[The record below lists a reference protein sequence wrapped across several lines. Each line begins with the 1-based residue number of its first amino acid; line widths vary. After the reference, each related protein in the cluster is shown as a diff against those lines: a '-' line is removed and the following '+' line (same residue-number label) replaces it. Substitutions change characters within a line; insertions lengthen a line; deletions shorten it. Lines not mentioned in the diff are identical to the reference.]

1 MHRKY
6 FKPPKNLIKEWPE
19 VFDDLYINT
28 MPVAYLDALLLEFND
43 GRVWEIDIK
52 QQLKSGDPDLLAK
65 KLLDTLSEYKETI
78 KKIDFKFDVDLLRQD
93 IKNRTK
99 DIL

>member
-28 MPVAYLDALLLEFND
+28 MPVAYLDALLLEFDD
-43 GRVWEIDIK
+43 GRVWEINIK
-52 QQLKSGDPDLLAK
+52 EQLKSGDPDQLAK
-65 KLLDTLSEYKETI
+65 KLLDTLSEYKDTI

-99 DIL
+99 DLL